1 MYIYDIQSGLM
12 HKNLP
17 KITHHLTWCQLRTTW
32 YYMQSHII
40 IIIFQVILGQVL
52 IMIAMTLVSLLVQSP
67 SVPSMV
73 HLWLA
78 ICQVETKNQRP

>member
-1 MYIYDIQSGLM
+1 
-12 HKNLP
+12 
-17 KITHHLTWCQLRTTW
+17 
-32 YYMQSHII
+32 MQSHTI

-78 ICQVETKNQRP
+78 ICQVETKINVLNNHISNSWRYLVSANK